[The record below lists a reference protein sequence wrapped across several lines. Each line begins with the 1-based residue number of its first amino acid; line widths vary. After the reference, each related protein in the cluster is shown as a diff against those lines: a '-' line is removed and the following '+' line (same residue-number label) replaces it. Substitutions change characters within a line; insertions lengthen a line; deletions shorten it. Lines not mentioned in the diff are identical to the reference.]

1 MSQNKSQV
9 TNLNSTFK
17 IRINQKQ
24 KQKLIKHAKKL
35 GVSSSQLIRDYIE
48 EGSKL
53 EYVFSP
59 QDVQTLA
66 LKIAQLSSQIHR
78 STYELNRIKKENSD
92 SLLYELDFEHKFKRA
107 MTVNRQAIT
116 LADQELNEIIK
127 IIKKQKQPQNLKTF
141 NQDIRQIKKAAKQ
154 STTSSFNLS

>member
-1 MSQNKSQV
+1 MSQSKSQV

-17 IRINQKQ
+17 IRINQNQ
-24 KQKLIKHAKKL
+24 KQKLIKHAQKL

-59 QDVQTLA
+59 QDVQILA

-78 STYELNRIKKENSD
+78 STYELTHIRKFSSNP
-92 SLLYELDFEHKFKRA
+92 LLNEMYSRPEIKRA
-107 MTVNRQAIT
+107 ITVNQKAIT

-127 IIKKQKQPQNLKTF
+127 VIKKQKQPQNLKMF
-141 NQDIRQIKKAAKQ
+141 DKNVEQIKKAAKQ
-154 STTSSFNLS
+154 STTSSFNLN